1 MLATLCFLFSQ
12 NIFAQ
17 FRFDNKLYKT
27 IFWDDLCKA
36 LQQQKDYLLLDVRS
50 PGEYSDTSQ
59 YESLNIGHLK
69 GALNVDIHTLPDSI
83 SKLDAY
89 KNKTIY
95 VYCSHS
101 QRSRRVSKMLSEKG
115 FTNVV
120 NVNGGM
126 TILNLMKDEN
136 IPCAKSIYESSNQFK
151 ILSPE
156 EICKLVATDKNIFL
170 IDVRNDSSFNQISN
184 NEAKNAYGRLKKSVN
199 IPFANL
205 ANSLSQIPKNKKII
219 LIDDFG
225 NESVKAAKLLF
236 SKGYKD
242 INVLFNGLDEW
253 FDTDI
258 SELSCKNDL
267 IDRNRSYKVITPEE
281 LSKLNIDKEGLMLD
295 IRTDSEYRNIAK
307 DYWRNIGN
315 VKNAINIPSANLNEK
330 LNDIEAYKN
339 KPVVVYSFS
348 SSPDIFSSAK
358 LLIDKGFKNVY
369 VLAGGLFSVRWKASN
384 IKDHAYLNDLVT
396 NVPADNY

>member
-1 MLATLCFLFSQ
+1 MAPALCLLLTQ
-12 NIFAQ
+12 NMFAQ

-27 IFWDDLCKA
+27 IFWEDLCKD

-69 GALNVDIHTLPDSI
+69 GAINVDIHTLPDSI
-83 SKLDAY
+83 GKLDAY

-115 FTNVV
+115 FTNIV

-126 TILNLMKDEN
+126 TILNLIKDKN

-156 EICKLVATDKNIFL
+156 EICKIVATDKNIFL
-170 IDVRNDSSFNQISN
+170 IDVRNDSSFNETSTV
-184 NEAKNAYGRLKKSVN
+184 EARNAYGKLKKSIN
-199 IPFANL
+199 ISFANL
-205 ANSLSQIPKNKKII
+205 ANSLTQIPSNKKII

-225 NESVKAAKLLF
+225 NESVKAAKLLLA
-236 SKGYKD
+236 KGYKD

-253 FDTDI
+253 AYTDI

-267 IDRNRSYKVITPEE
+267 IERNRSYKFISAEE
-281 LSKLNIDKEGLMLD
+281 LSKLDIVKEGLILD

-315 VKNAINIPSANLNEK
+315 LKNAVNIPSANLNEK

-358 LLIDKGFKNVY
+358 LLTDKGFKNVY
-369 VLAGGLFSVRWKASN
+369 VLAGGLFSVRWKAGN
-384 IKDHAYLNDLVT
+384 LKDHAYLNDLVT